1 MVVFVVLHYQD
12 ADITY
17 KCVAAIE
24 KVMREVDYHIII
36 VDNASPDEIGR
47 KIKKYY
53 KANKHCTV
61 ILNQRNLG
69 FAQGNNIGYL
79 YAKKHYSPQYIIV
92 MNNDVIIED
101 VDFPK
106 KVEKISCETEFDILG
121 PNIIRADT
129 GQRQN
134 PMRSHYYEELQTLFK
149 EYRKRYKYPLFYFS
163 FEVIQGKIREKLL
176 KRERT
181 QMVKHNEIDI
191 PERMYNPVLHGACY
205 ICAKRFIDS
214 EDALF
219 DPRTFLYWE
228 EYLLWLKC
236 YKKKYTL
243 VYDPSVSVLHLSG
256 YSTVK
261 AQEKAYKRTK
271 TFYQNYYDSLKI
283 LIETVEKEGCWK
295 LGN

>member
-17 KCVAAIE
+17 KCVASIE
-24 KVMREVDYHIII
+24 KVMREAAYHIIV

-47 KIKKYY
+47 TIEEYY

-61 ILNQRNLG
+61 ILNQQNLG
-69 FAQGNNIGYL
+69 FAQGNNIGYF

-101 VDFPK
+101 VDFLK

-129 GQRQN
+129 GQMQS
-134 PMRSHYYEELQTLFK
+134 PMRTHYYEGLQALFNR
-149 EYRKRYKYPLFYFS
+149 YRRRYRYPFFYFL
-163 FEVIQGKIREKLL
+163 FEVIEGKIRRKIL
-176 KRERT
+176 K
-181 QMVKHNEIDI
+181 VKNFQTAGENKEDI

-205 ICAKRFIDS
+205 ICAKRFIES

-236 YKKKYTL
+236 YEKKYTM

-256 YSTVK
+256 YATVK
-261 AQEKAYKRTK
+261 AQKDAYKRTK
-271 TFYQNYYDSLKI
+271 SFYQNYYDSLKI
-283 LIETVEKEGCWK
+283 LVETVEKVGCEK
-295 LGN
+295 VGC